1 MKRVITLVLS
11 LIILTGTFSI
21 LPSSATAASSDNV
34 PIVDK
39 TVYLYTNKIFT
50 GGNWHKTYDEKV
62 TNGEYLYNEDKYSE
76 DEQGYYIDIAGKKLT
91 SHRKKPII
99 TIYRYDS
106 STKKTDVKKLR
117 ITVKKTRKVKI
128 KPINI
133 NYGATKELKLP
144 RYTKAVKFKFSKKNI
159 IKIED
164 SGNYYHP
171 IIRSLNYGTVKVTM
185 TLKGTKIKLG
195 SFKVTVKNIKPSI
208 RKKYKTLTLKHS
220 SKGNISGEDI
230 HLKDMLLYPRS
241 KAKYSVSIKNKK
253 TAGTYYSYPDTLIYA
268 RKIGKTKAIVYETLH
283 GKKRKIGTFN
293 INIKKA
299 KMKDVLAYEASAD
312 GLDINDI
319 ILQPGK
325 SVNLK
330 KYIVDLLSDFKKS
343 EYKISYYANYPE
355 ALSVDKKGIVTCH
368 SKPDIINPYIFY
380 TVKFSDGSK
389 YEWYTNIWIDDE

>member
-11 LIILTGTFSI
+11 LIILTGAFSI

-50 GGNWHKTYDEKV
+50 GGNWHKTYDESFK
-62 TNGEYLYNEDKYSE
+62 NGEYLYNEDKYSY
-76 DEQGYYIDIAGKKLT
+76 DDDGYYINIAGKKLT

-106 STKKTDVKKLR
+106 STKKTAVKKLR

-144 RYTKAVKFKFSKKNI
+144 SYTKAVKFRFSKKNI
-159 IKIED
+159 IKIEG
-164 SGNYYHP
+164 SWNYYHP
-171 IIRSLNYGTVKVTM
+171 IIRSLNYGTVTVKM

-220 SKGNISGEDI
+220 SKGYVSGEDI
-230 HLKDMLLYPRS
+230 LLKDTLVNPRS

-253 TAGTYYSYPDTLIYA
+253 QPEHIIHIPTHLSTRAKAVKPKPLYTKHFTVKKEKSERLIS
-268 RKIGKTKAIVYETLH
+268 I
-283 GKKRKIGTFN
+283 
-293 INIKKA
+293 
-299 KMKDVLAYEASAD
+299 
-312 GLDINDI
+312 
-319 ILQPGK
+319 
-325 SVNLK
+325 LK
-330 KYIVDLLSDFKKS
+330 KQK
-343 EYKISYYANYPE
+343 
-355 ALSVDKKGIVTCH
+355 
-368 SKPDIINPYIFY
+368 
-380 TVKFSDGSK
+380 
-389 YEWYTNIWIDDE
+389 

>member
-1 MKRVITLVLS
+1 MKIFKTITVITLS
-11 LIILTGTFSI
+11 LLIAVNII
-21 LPSSATAASSDNV
+21 PYSATAANSDNV

-39 TVYLYTNKIFT
+39 TVYLYTKKVFT
-50 GGNWHKTYDEKV
+50 GGNWHNTYDESFK
-62 TNGEYLYNEDKYSE
+62 NGECIYYDEDSSY
-76 DEQGYYIDIAGKKLT
+76 DDDGYYINIAGKKLT
-91 SHRKKPII
+91 SHRNKPII

-106 STKKTDVKKLR
+106 STKKTAVKKLR
-117 ITVKKTRKVKI
+117 ITVKKTRKVRI

-144 RYTKAVKFKFSKKNI
+144 SYTKTVKFKFSKKNI
-159 IKIED
+159 VKIEHY
-164 SGNYYHP
+164 SNYYSP

-253 TAGTYYSYPDTLIYA
+253 TAVTYYSYPDTVIYA
-268 RKIGKTKAIVYETLH
+268 RKSGKTKAVVYETLY
-283 GKKRKIGTFN
+283 GKKRKIGSFN
-293 INIKKA
+293 IRIKKA
-299 KMKDVLAYEASAD
+299 KMKDVLAYEASKDA
-312 GLDINDI
+312 LDINDI
-319 ILQPGK
+319 ILKPNE

-330 KYIVDLLSDFKKS
+330 KYIVDLLFDFKKS

-355 ALSVDKKGIVTCH
+355 VLSVDKKGIVTCH
-368 SKPDIINPYIFY
+368 SKPDIITPYIFY

-389 YEWYTNIWIDDE
+389 YEWFADIWIDDD